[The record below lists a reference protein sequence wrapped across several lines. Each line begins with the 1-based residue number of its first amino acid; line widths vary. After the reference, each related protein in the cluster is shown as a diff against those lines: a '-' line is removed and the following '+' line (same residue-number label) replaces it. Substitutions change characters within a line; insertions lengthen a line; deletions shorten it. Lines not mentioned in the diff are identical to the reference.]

1 MKMENPFDQKL
12 EIWKHQIPRDVTDA
26 AIFVTDT
33 LDVCWASAQSVF
45 EERATPDIA
54 LAIYDRLVKRMAES
68 GSDSGIRER

>member
-1 MKMENPFDQKL
+1 MKNPFDQKL
-12 EIWKHQIPRDVTDA
+12 KLWKQQIPRDVTDA

-68 GSDSGIRER
+68 ASEEGTRER